1 MNKAWVVIPAAGV
14 GKRMQSDIPKQY
26 LKIHHQTVIEHTLKC
41 FMDHPEVAGIV
52 VALHPN
58 DPYWSEL
65 TIHSPI
71 PLYVVDGGQER
82 SDSVTNALV
91 LLEGLVTS
99 EQDYVL
105 VHDAARPCLS
115 LHDLDS
121 LLGRRS
127 SVGGDG
133 AILAIP
139 VRDTMKRGGGDL
151 QTIDPAIDHTVNRE
165 NLWHALTP
173 QMFPVNTLK
182 QALTK
187 AGDAGAKAVEITD
200 EASAIE
206 FMGGSPVLVEGSASN
221 IKITHPAD
229 LKLAEFFLAQS
240 GSNQARDS

>member
-14 GKRMQSDIPKQY
+14 GKRMLSDIPKQY

-71 PLYVVDGGQER
+71 PLHVVDGGQER

-91 LLEGLVTS
+91 LLEDLVTS

-133 AILAIP
+133 AILAMP
-139 VRDTMKRGGGDL
+139 VRDTMKRGDADL
-151 QTIDPAIDHTVNRE
+151 QTIDHTVNRE

-173 QMFPVNTLK
+173 QMFPVNMLR

-187 AGDAGAKAVEITD
+187 AGAKAVEITD

-240 GSNQARDS
+240 DSNQEWDS

>member
-14 GKRMQSDIPKQY
+14 GKRMLSDIPKQY

-41 FMDHPEVAGIV
+41 FMDHPDVAGIV
-52 VALHPN
+52 IALHPN
-58 DPYWSEL
+58 DPYWKEL

-71 PLYVVDGGQER
+71 PLHVVDGGQER

-91 LLEGLVTS
+91 LLEDLVIS
-99 EQDYVL
+99 KDDYVL

-115 LHDLDS
+115 QQDLNF

-127 SVGGDG
+127 SVGDDG
-133 AILAIP
+133 AILAMP
-139 VRDTMKRGGGDL
+139 VRDTMKRGGADV
-151 QTIDPAIDHTVNRE
+151 QTIDHAIDHTVNRE

-187 AGDAGAKAVEITD
+187 AGDAGIEITD

-221 IKITHPAD
+221 IKITRPAD
-229 LKLAEFFLAQS
+229 LKLAEFFLVQS
-240 GSNQARDS
+240 GSNQELDS